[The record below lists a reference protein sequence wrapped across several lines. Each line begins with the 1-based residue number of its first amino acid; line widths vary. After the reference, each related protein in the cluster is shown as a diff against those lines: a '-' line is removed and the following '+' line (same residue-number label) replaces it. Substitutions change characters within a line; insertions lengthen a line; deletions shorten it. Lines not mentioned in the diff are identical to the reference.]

1 MRAAAAQVA
10 LAASRPA
17 WPAAQLALPALMATT
32 RTLPPVAREV
42 LLVDDEGR
50 GGDAVGGEGGGGAGG
65 RVGDDEGK
73 VGAAAGFE
81 AGFDGAEAETAGN
94 EESGKVSHLGDGVN
108 PFNLAGGW
116 GLADGY
122 ETGADGG
129 SSGRPW
135 MWTGLSETE
144 FLELRQVN
152 VARGDRVVLHDVN
165 LTIRA
170 GEHVAILG
178 PNGCGK
184 STLILAMTCQIYPI
198 VRPGM
203 RVRIFGRERWDLTQL
218 RKHFGVVGAG
228 LMGAELPGERTAVT
242 TGLDAVTAG
251 FFSASTLWPNLHVT
265 AEMRARAAEA
275 LERMEATHL
284 GEQLVGTMSAG
295 EKRRILIAR
304 ALVHR
309 PRQLLLDEP
318 SNALDLA
325 AQRELRETLRRLAQ
339 EGTGLVL
346 VTHHLGDILPEIER
360 MILMRDGRIVA
371 DGPRAELLTE
381 ARLSE
386 LFQAPV
392 RIGRDEEWL
401 HSW

>member
-1 MRAAAAQVA
+1 MAE
-10 LAASRPA
+10 
-17 WPAAQLALPALMATT
+17 QLA
-32 RTLPPVAREV
+32 
-42 LLVDDEGR
+42 
-50 GGDAVGGEGGGGAGG
+50 GASENSGS
-65 RVGDDEGK
+65 DL
-73 VGAAAGFE
+73 GA
-81 AGFDGAEAETAGN
+81 
-94 EESGKVSHLGDGVN
+94 
-108 PFNLAGGW
+108 
-116 GLADGY
+116 
-122 ETGADGG
+122 
-129 SSGRPW
+129 
-135 MWTGLSETE
+135 E
-144 FLELRQVN
+144 FLELRHVN

-165 LTIRA
+165 LTIRT

-184 STLILAMTCQIYPI
+184 STLILAMTCQVYPM
-198 VRPGM
+198 VRPEM
-203 RVRIFGRERWDLTQL
+203 LVRIFGRERWDLTQL
-218 RKHFGVVGAG
+218 RRHFGIVGAG

-251 FFSASTLWPNLHVT
+251 FFSASTLWPNLVVT
-265 AEMRARAAEA
+265 EEMRARAAEA

-284 GEQLVGTMSAG
+284 SEQLVGTMSAG
-295 EKRRILIAR
+295 ERRRILIAR

-346 VTHHLGDILPEIER
+346 VTHHLGDVLPEIER
-360 MILMRDGRIVA
+360 IILMREGRIVA
-371 DGPRAELLTE
+371 DGAREELLTE

-386 LFQAPV
+386 LFNAPV

>member
-1 MRAAAAQVA
+1 MAQ
-10 LAASRPA
+10 SRN
-17 WPAAQLALPALMATT
+17 
-32 RTLPPVAREV
+32 E
-42 LLVDDEGR
+42 E
-50 GGDAVGGEGGGGAGG
+50 
-65 RVGDDEGK
+65 
-73 VGAAAGFE
+73 AAGN
-81 AGFDGAEAETAGN
+81 N
-94 EESGKVSHLGDGVN
+94 EQ
-108 PFNLAGGW
+108 
-116 GLADGY
+116 
-122 ETGADGG
+122 
-129 SSGRPW
+129 
-135 MWTGLSETE
+135 
-144 FLELRQVN
+144 FLELSHVN

-165 LTIRA
+165 LSIRS

-184 STLILAMTCQIYPI
+184 STLIFTITCQIYPI

-218 RKHFGVVGAG
+218 RKHFGIVAAG
-228 LMGAELPGERTAVT
+228 LMGTELPGERTAVT
-242 TGLDAVTAG
+242 TGLDAVIAG

-265 AEMRARAAEA
+265 DEMRERAVEA
-275 LERMEATHL
+275 LERIEAAHL
-284 GEQLVGTMSAG
+284 GNQLVGEMSAG

-360 MILMRDGRIVA
+360 VILMRGGRIVG
-371 DGPRAELLTE
+371 DGPRVEMLT
-381 ARLSE
+381 APKLSE
-386 LFQAPV
+386 LFNTPV
-392 RIGRDEEWL
+392 RIGKDEEWL

>member
-1 MRAAAAQVA
+1 M
-10 LAASRPA
+10 
-17 WPAAQLALPALMATT
+17 T
-32 RTLPPVAREV
+32 E
-42 LLVDDEGR
+42 
-50 GGDAVGGEGGGGAGG
+50 
-65 RVGDDEGK
+65 
-73 VGAAAGFE
+73 
-81 AGFDGAEAETAGN
+81 
-94 EESGKVSHLGDGVN
+94 
-108 PFNLAGGW
+108 
-116 GLADGY
+116 
-122 ETGADGG
+122 
-129 SSGRPW
+129 
-135 MWTGLSETE
+135 GLSGSGQCEHE
-144 FLELRQVN
+144 DQFLDLSNVN
-152 VARGDRVVLHDVN
+152 VARGDRIVLHNVN

-184 STLILAMTCQIYPI
+184 STLILTMTCQIYPI
-198 VRPGM
+198 VMPGM
-203 RVRIFGRERWDLTQL
+203 RVSIFGRERWDLTQL
-218 RKHFGVVGAG
+218 RKHFGVVAAG
-228 LMGAELPGERTAVT
+228 LMGSELPGERTAVT
-242 TGLDAVTAG
+242 RGIDAVIAG

-265 AEMRARAAEA
+265 PEMRERAFEA
-275 LERMEATHL
+275 LERIEATHL
-284 GEQLVGTMSAG
+284 AEQLVGEMSAG

-325 AQRELRETLRRLAQ
+325 AQRDLRETLRRLVA

-360 MILMRDGRIVA
+360 VILMRDGRVLA
-371 DGPRAELLTE
+371 DGPRGELLTE

-386 LFQAPV
+386 LFSTQV

>member
-1 MRAAAAQVA
+1 MEAP
-10 LAASRPA
+10 AS
-17 WPAAQLALPALMATT
+17 
-32 RTLPPVAREV
+32 
-42 LLVDDEGR
+42 DDEQQ
-50 GGDAVGGEGGGGAGG
+50 
-65 RVGDDEGK
+65 
-73 VGAAAGFE
+73 
-81 AGFDGAEAETAGN
+81 
-94 EESGKVSHLGDGVN
+94 
-108 PFNLAGGW
+108 
-116 GLADGY
+116 
-122 ETGADGG
+122 
-129 SSGRPW
+129 
-135 MWTGLSETE
+135 
-144 FLELRQVN
+144 FLELENVN
-152 VARGDRVVLHDVN
+152 VARGDRIVLHDVH

-184 STLILAMTCQIYPI
+184 STLIFTITCQIYPM
-198 VRPGM
+198 VQPGM

-218 RKHFGVVGAG
+218 RKHFGVVAAG
-228 LMGAELPGERTAVT
+228 LMGTELPGERTAVT
-242 TGLDAVTAG
+242 TGLDAVVAG

-265 AEMRARAAEA
+265 DDMRESAAEA
-275 LERMEATHL
+275 LERMEASHL
-284 GEQLVGTMSAG
+284 ASQLVGEMSAG

-325 AQRELRETLRRLAQ
+325 AQRDLRESLRKLAQ

-360 MILMRDGRIVA
+360 VILMRDGRIVG
-371 DGPRAELLTE
+371 DGPREELLTE
-381 ARLSE
+381 RRLSE
-386 LFQAPV
+386 LFRAPV